1 MNLWVKKKIKK
12 YLRKL
17 NIETSEFKHFPPE
30 VKALLRQR
38 TAPDE
43 LASFL
48 SALKAKGNPEWFENK
63 VQITSKELF
72 QYNNKDLPC
81 KLKEDYN
88 PGDDWLNHPSYYPLY
103 FNLFKSHSKGKKDVN
118 FLEIGVRSGYM
129 AAVFAKAL
137 MQVRSN
143 YVGIDPNLYL
153 PNGLDL
159 AAATARI
166 MTEANPDFHYL
177 LINGYSWDEKIMKS
191 LELSPKYD
199 IIHIDGDHTLPG
211 KLHDLEL
218 GRGLIANSGI
228 ILVDDYEHH
237 SIVAD
242 AIARAC
248 RLGWFREFAFV
259 PTKRGLA
266 ALR

>member
-30 VKALLRQR
+30 VKALLRQK
-38 TAPDE
+38 TEPGQV
-43 LASFL
+43 ASFL
-48 SALKAKGNPEWFENK
+48 SALKAKGNPEWFENTT
-63 VQITSKELF
+63 QITSKELF

-88 PGDDWLNHPSYYPLY
+88 PEDDWLNHPSYYPLY
-103 FNLFKSHSKGKKDVN
+103 FNLFRSHSKGKKEVN

-159 AAATARI
+159 AAATSRI
-166 MTEANPDFHYL
+166 MTEANPDFHYM

-199 IIHIDGDHTLPG
+199 IIHIDGDHTKPG
-211 KLHDLEL
+211 KLLDLFICSK
-218 GRGLIANSGI
+218 LIKENGI
-228 ILVDDYEHH
+228 IIVDDFLHH
-237 SIVAD
+237 SFIQECVDLSLKAGWYKKAYYID
-242 AIARAC
+242 SFRGMAI
-248 RLGWFREFAFV
+248 LQ
-259 PTKRGLA
+259 
-266 ALR
+266 